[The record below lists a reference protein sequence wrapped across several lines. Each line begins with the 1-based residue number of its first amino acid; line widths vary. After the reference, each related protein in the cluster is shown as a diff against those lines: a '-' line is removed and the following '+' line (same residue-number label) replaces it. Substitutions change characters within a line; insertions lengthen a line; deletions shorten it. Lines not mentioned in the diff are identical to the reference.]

1 MSGRPSDPSVH
12 PSGAEAGVLALR
24 RLADFNLI
32 GIAYWNLDG
41 RLTWANDAFLAIV
54 GRAREDLVSGRVGWR
69 DITPPEFA
77 AIDDRAL
84 ADLKEHGFAGPF
96 EKEYQ
101 RPDGSRV
108 RVLMGGAHLPDD
120 QRSGVTFVVDLS
132 RQRSTEHDL
141 EQANSLLRAT
151 LESTADGILVV
162 DGEGRIVSS
171 NARFAKMWRIPEMVL
186 ATRDDNAALAW
197 VLDQVK
203 EPDAFLAKVRELYAN
218 PLASSYDVLSFKDG
232 RVFERYSLPQVVD
245 GRSRGRVWSF
255 RDVTEHRL
263 AEAAL
268 RESERR
274 ARVLVDNSSEGIMT
288 FDARGIVLWA
298 SAPALRLLG
307 YRLDEVRG
315 LDVVEFIHHEDI
327 TTVMEALRQV
337 LDDATRRVTLRARV
351 RHADGHWRTV
361 EGVYTNMLEE
371 PAMHAVVAHFRDVT
385 DSLVLQEQLVQ
396 AQKMEAIGRL
406 AGGVAHDFN
415 NLLTAIVGHAELL
428 RDALPAESEEARD
441 LEEIEKAASRAGAL
455 TQRLLAFSR
464 RQVLQPKVFD
474 PGATL
479 EGMRRMLERLIGEDV
494 RLAVELSPDAGHVRT
509 DPAQF
514 EQALLNLVLNA
525 RDAMPRGGEIRLTT
539 APRDLDEWY
548 AKRHDGVTAGPHVAI
563 AVTDTG
569 IGMDEVTRSRIFEP
583 FFTTKKQGTGLGLS
597 TVYGVVRQS
606 GGDIEVESVLGK
618 GTSFTILL
626 PAVPAAAVVPAPEK
640 TSAAGGSETVLV
652 VEDEP
657 VVRELTA
664 KILRKRGYTVLEAE
678 GGAQALSLAAEHQ
691 GIIHL
696 LLTDVVMPE
705 MGGPEVAQRL
715 RAARPGTLVLYMSGY
730 TDEAILKHGA
740 LDASTPFLQ
749 KPFTPWGLAAR
760 VRDLLDRR

>member
-1 MSGRPSDPSVH
+1 MTGRPSDPSAH
-12 PSGAEAGVLALR
+12 PAAEAGVVALR

-32 GIAYWNLDG
+32 GIAYWDLDG

-54 GRAREDLVSGRVGWR
+54 GWPKEDLLSGRVGWR
-69 DITPPEFA
+69 DMTPPEFA
-77 AIDDRAL
+77 DVDEQAL
-84 ADLKEHGFAGPF
+84 RELREQDWAGPF
-96 EKEYQ
+96 EKEYR

-108 RVLMGGAHLPDD
+108 RVLMGGAHLPGDT
-120 QRSGVTFVVDLS
+120 RTGVTFVVDVS
-132 RQRSTEHDL
+132 RQRLTERAL
-141 EQANSLLRAT
+141 EEANALLRAT
-151 LESTADGILVV
+151 LEATADGILVV
-162 DGEGRIVSS
+162 DTQGRIVSH

-203 EPDAFLAKVRELYAN
+203 DPEAFLAKVRELYAA
-218 PLASSYDVLSFKDG
+218 PLAASYDVLAFKDG
-232 RVFERYSLPQVVD
+232 RVFERHSLPQVVD
-245 GRSRGRVWSF
+245 GQPRGRVWSF

-274 ARVLVDNSSEGIMT
+274 ARALVDHSSEGIISV
-288 FDARGIVLWA
+288 DAGGRVLWA

-307 YRLDEVRG
+307 YRLDDVRG
-315 LDVVEFIHHEDI
+315 LDVVEFVHHEDI
-327 TTVMEALRQV
+327 TTAMEALRQV
-337 LDDATRRVTLRARV
+337 LDEPARRVTVRGRA

-361 EGVYTNMLEE
+361 EAVFTNMLEE
-371 PAMHAVVAHFRDVT
+371 PAMHAVVVHFRDVT
-385 DSLVLQEQLVQ
+385 DSLVLQEQLAQ

-428 RDALPAESEEARD
+428 RDALPPGSEEAQD
-441 LEEIEKAASRAGAL
+441 LEEIEKAATRAGAL

-464 RQVLQPKVFD
+464 RQVLQPRVFD
-474 PGATL
+474 PGAAVD
-479 EGMRRMLERLIGEDV
+479 GMRRMLERLIGEDI
-494 RLAVELSPDAGHVRT
+494 RLEVTLAAGAGHVRA

-514 EQALLNLVLNA
+514 EQALLNLVVNA
-525 RDAMPRGGEIRLTT
+525 RDAMPRGGVIRLTT
-539 APRDLDEWY
+539 ERRELDEWY
-548 AKRHDGVTAGPHVAI
+548 AKRHDGMTAGPHVAI
-563 AVTDTG
+563 TVADAGV
-569 IGMDEVTRSRIFEP
+569 GMDEATRSRIFEP

-606 GGDIEVESVLGK
+606 GGDVEVESVLGK

-626 PAVPAAAVVPAPEK
+626 PAVPAEAAPVPVEK
-640 TSAAGGSETVLV
+640 SAVAGGTETVLV

-657 VVRELTA
+657 VVRELSA
-664 KILRKRGYTVLEAE
+664 KILRQRGYTVLEAE
-678 GGAQALSLAAEHQ
+678 GGEQALALAKEHQ
-691 GIIHL
+691 GTIHL
-696 LLTDVVMPE
+696 LLTDVVMPG

-715 RAARPGTLVLYMSGY
+715 RAARPGTAVLYMSGY
-730 TDEAILKHGA
+730 TDDAILKHGA

-749 KPFTPWGLAAR
+749 KPFTPWGLAGR
-760 VRDLLDRR
+760 VRDVLDRR